1 MPTTPS
7 ITIGGIPATVTFAG
21 LVAPGEYQFN
31 VMIPTNAPNGDLP
44 LIATYQGN
52 TTQSQATVITVH
64 N

>member
-1 MPTTPS
+1 
-7 ITIGGIPATVTFAG
+7 
-21 LVAPGEYQFN
+21 
-31 VMIPTNAPNGDLP
+31 MIPTNAPNGDLP